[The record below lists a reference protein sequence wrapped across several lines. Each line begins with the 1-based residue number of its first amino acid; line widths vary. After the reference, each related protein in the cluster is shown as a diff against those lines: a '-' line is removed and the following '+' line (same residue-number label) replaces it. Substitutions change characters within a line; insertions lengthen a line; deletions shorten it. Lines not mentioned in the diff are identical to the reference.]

1 MTIFNI
7 FTLLGGLA
15 FFLFGMHT
23 MSNGLEKIAG
33 GKLEKILR
41 KMTDKP
47 LKALLLGIAIT
58 ATHNAARSDH
68 RRYNGLKYRH
78 HSDGVDT

>member
-47 LKALLLGIAIT
+47 LKALLLGIADGQI
-58 ATHNAARSDH
+58 HIGEIFMRIVLEHARVLRH
-68 RRYNGLKYRH
+68 RAK
-78 HSDGVDT
+78 